1 MLRMVF
7 FDLDGTLLPM
17 DQEEFIQTYFPHLCK
32 KVAPLGIDSKKLVS
46 AIWEFLGSVSQ
57 NDGSRTNEALFWE
70 IMTARFGGG
79 IREKTEAVFDDFYQ
93 NEFNLAKTVCGYHPM
108 AKTVIDF
115 LHSRGIIPLLATNPV
130 FPGTAT
136 HARIRW
142 AGLQPED
149 FCHITVMENS
159 AFAKPNPAYYKALLQ
174 LVGVK
179 AEECLMVGN
188 DVQEDGAATALGMP
202 VFFLTDCLI
211 DRRQTDLSPYPHG
224 NFTDLLEFLKKAFAA
239 QTGT

>member
-57 NDGSRTNEALFWE
+57 NDGSRSNEALFWE
-70 IMTARFGGG
+70 IMTARFGEG
-79 IREKTEAVFDDFYQ
+79 IREKTEAVFDDFYL
-93 NEFNLAKTVCGYHPM
+93 NEFNLAKTVCGCKPM
-108 AKTVIDF
+108 AKTVVDY
-115 LHSRGIIPLLATNPV
+115 LHSRGITPLLATNPV

-159 AFAKPNPAYYKALLQ
+159 AFAKPNPLYYEKLLEQ
-174 LVGVK
+174 VGVK
-179 AEECLMVGN
+179 AEDCLMVGN
-188 DVQEDGAATALGMP
+188 DVQEDGAAMALGMP

-211 DRRQTDLSPYPHG
+211 DRQSTDLSPYPHG
-224 NFTDLLEFLKKAFAA
+224 DFQDLLEFLKNSFAA
-239 QTGT
+239 KNGT